1 MKKEKASITVEAAL
15 CFPLFFIAVISLC
28 YLFIYLRVEYAVERS
43 MYLTAENVSSYG
55 LIIRP
60 VSDEIKNYVR
70 KADAAIEENL
80 SGMLADSIKN
90 EISSN
95 VPGISELNLENF
107 VLGMSDSLIVERLLY
122 SQIPEG
128 VWSYID
134 KGREGID
141 CTGSVFIDSNDC
153 IVIVCSYRLSLP
165 FGMFPGLGISVTQK
179 LRYRYFCGTREESL
193 LELVDV
199 VTQSPTPVPENK
211 DTPVPEAS
219 PISDVTGVPTS
230 GPTPTGQPGGEEGA
244 TGTATPGLP
253 ITSGGENKQATPT
266 LTGQPEASTTPSPTE
281 EEEKVL
287 ITESGYAYHF
297 SYSCPTLNIKP
308 EKIMMD
314 NVSQRRNEGGGKYY
328 PCEICIKKNIQ
339 ADMVYI
345 TADGDRYHIKNDC
358 PGLKRTISE
367 VPISQVGRRR
377 PCKRCGSY
385 RK

>member
-28 YLFIYLRVEYAVERS
+28 YLLIYLRVEYAVERS

-90 EISSN
+90 EISNN

-179 LRYRYFCGTREESL
+179 LRYRYFCATL
-193 LELVDV
+193 TYELVFI
-199 VTQSPTPVPENK
+199 N
-211 DTPVPEAS
+211 
-219 PISDVTGVPTS
+219 
-230 GPTPTGQPGGEEGA
+230 
-244 TGTATPGLP
+244 L
-253 ITSGGENKQATPT
+253 
-266 LTGQPEASTTPSPTE
+266 
-281 EEEKVL
+281 
-287 ITESGYAYHF
+287 
-297 SYSCPTLNIKP
+297 
-308 EKIMMD
+308 
-314 NVSQRRNEGGGKYY
+314 
-328 PCEICIKKNIQ
+328 
-339 ADMVYI
+339 
-345 TADGDRYHIKNDC
+345 
-358 PGLKRTISE
+358 
-367 VPISQVGRRR
+367 
-377 PCKRCGSY
+377 
-385 RK
+385 